1 MNTRALLLI
10 LLGIGFALSLPAQKN
25 AERLARIDKRLNIL
39 IEEGTQL
46 GKPVTI
52 SLTGPIQE
60 LVSFLAESTGTSITV
75 APDIRRQVSV
85 TFNKVPVNDILLYL
99 CDNFELELQPTGDI
113 IHLQTY
119 VPPPIRPDVKEPEVG
134 YDARSGLIRMN
145 LRADTLSEILRKVS
159 QVSGQSVSADPLVK
173 NRRITTYINNLPLEA
188 ALEQLARSSE
198 LRVNFSNGY
207 YLLEDDS
214 DNDPFGAATS
224 TNSSVPAANANSNNP
239 SNTSRNS
246 NSTTTDNGSLRM
258 RRSGDDRI
266 NIQAEN
272 VSILEIVE
280 EVAKELKHDY
290 YILSDL
296 PATTSTSAAR
306 NPRNREQSG
315 QIGGVSASLS
325 EQFVTLQV
333 TDKNFAELLT
343 DLFRNTGYTFEYQR
357 QTYVIGPRISEGI
370 RISRVFKFQYR
381 SARGVADY
389 VPEIMQ
395 SGVVIDTL
403 YELNSLVL
411 TGSEDNIEEIT
422 HFLHKLDKVVPVV
435 NIELTI
441 IDVQSSKLEEY
452 GIEAGIVSG
461 GREAGGRIIS
471 GDDAQNGTDFTFSP
485 DAVNRVLDL
494 LTGQGLINLGRVS
507 PNFYLSL
514 SALQADGIIDIKST
528 PKLSTLNSH
537 PAILSIGEKRYFQEQ
552 QVNFP
557 GFDRPIPVQSAI
569 FREIEANLLVEINPI
584 VSGDE
589 QVTLEI
595 AFEQSEFLENT
606 GPNAPPPSVSRR
618 FESMIR
624 ARNGETVVLGGLERE
639 LRSNTRNG
647 LPWLSRIPV
656 IGWLFGKQRKAKQK
670 NKLLIFLKPTI
681 ING

>member
-1 MNTRALLLI
+1 MNARAFILI
-10 LLGIGFALSLPAQKN
+10 LLCIGFALSLPAQKN

-39 IEEGTQL
+39 IEEGAQL

-113 IHLQTY
+113 IHLQIY

-198 LRVNFSNGY
+198 LRVSFSNGY
-207 YLLEDDS
+207 YVLEDDS
-214 DNDPFGAATS
+214 DNDPFGASTS
-224 TNSSVPAANANSNNP
+224 AEIPAANTRNNNP
-239 SNTSRNS
+239 RNS
-246 NSTTTDNGSLRM
+246 DSTTPNSGNLRL

-272 VSILEIVE
+272 VPILEIVE

-296 PATTSTSAAR
+296 PATTAGGGAAR
-306 NPRNREQSG
+306 NPRNRDQ
-315 QIGGVSASLS
+315 GGPSREATSSLA

-389 VPEIMQ
+389 VPEIMR
-395 SGVVIDTL
+395 SDVVIDTL

-452 GIEAGIVSG
+452 GIEAGVVSG